1 MAEGFDVY
9 TDFSDKVKI
18 QKSNLKNFL
27 KTNKLPIL
35 VTVIFFLFTSYVSF
49 FIDNPARGSDA
60 MFYFFAG
67 EQILFGDSENVRVPN
82 APIGGPVLFSSLNT
96 VFHDPYLTIKI
107 ISLIS
112 GTAIVFLSFFIIKNI
127 FNFKIAFLTQLI
139 VAVNPKLHLQT
150 TFPFNE
156 IFPVFLV
163 FLSFYYFTKT
173 RILYNHLILA
183 GILLGISFMIRYQT
197 FPIVI
202 GFLIYLLIRDKKLR
216 KNLPLAL
223 LFVSSF
229 LVGCSPLLIYN
240 YTTFGN
246 LIDSDPNYYMFTTTA
261 FVQTDEWEK
270 QVRIQGESFF
280 SGITSDFNIFLK
292 NYLFNLFYHNPDR
305 IFNLSGGIDNISPI
319 PAVPYIGII
328 LIFGGVIYYLK
339 PDYNKKLLLSLILSA
354 ITITIIISLLGIL
367 ETYFFAIIIIPTLA
381 LGIFSFK
388 KIQKNFLPL
397 FVAAIIYFL
406 MMAVI
411 PVTRAEY
418 FFSVWIIFPVL
429 TSLFFLELIPRVTI
443 RKNESKQINL
453 KHSSPVKTIIIISI
467 ILLICVNLAF
477 SYKFMSMIE
486 YGDKSFDGIIGEI
499 KKIFSNKQPGL
510 HLGTEVKQ
518 IGEILSQQPNI
529 ENSYVMGNN
538 WAVIYYSNSKLL
550 FADFVEGDE
559 KESLHSYITRENWS
573 ENDIFLSNSMSVPID
588 RNNIYKPVP
597 DYLIYTPTVLIESP
611 ENLKI
616 LENPNDPRVK
626 SYLELLYK
634 SKLGTLV
641 YKINHGSE

>member
-1 MAEGFDVY
+1 M
-9 TDFSDKVKI
+9 SSKI
-18 QKSNLKNFL
+18 IVWINDGKSKKFF
-27 KTNKLPIL
+27 KSNKLPIL

-49 FIDNPARGSDA
+49 FVDNPARGSDA

-67 EQILFGDSENVRVPN
+67 EQILFGDNENVKVPN

-96 VFHDPYLTIKI
+96 VFHDPFLTIKI

-112 GTAIVFLSFFIIKNI
+112 GTGIVFLSFFIIKNF

-139 VAVNPKLHLQT
+139 VAVNPKLHFQT
-150 TFPFNE
+150 IIPFNE

-202 GFLIYLLIRDKKLR
+202 GLLIFLLIRDKKFR

-223 LFVSSF
+223 LFASSF
-229 LVGCSPLLIYN
+229 LAGCSPLLIYN
-240 YTTFGN
+240 YNTFDN
-246 LIDSDPNYYMFTTTA
+246 LIDGDPNHFMITGVPLMHTE
-261 FVQTDEWEK
+261 EWEK
-270 QVRIQGESFF
+270 QVRIQDESFF
-280 SGITSDFNIFLK
+280 SGITTDFNLFLK

-339 PDYNKKLLLSLILSA
+339 PDYNRKLLFSLLLSAIA
-354 ITITIIISLLGIL
+354 ITVIISLLEIL
-367 ETYFFAIIIIPTLA
+367 ETYFFAIIIIPILA

-397 FVAAIIYFL
+397 FVVAITYFL
-406 MMAVI
+406 MISII
-411 PVTRAEY
+411 PVVRAEY
-418 FFSVWIIFPVL
+418 FFSIWIIFPVL
-429 TSLFFLELIPRVTI
+429 TALFFLELIPRVAM
-443 RKNESKQINL
+443 RKKESKQINP
-453 KHSSPVKTIIIISI
+453 KNSTSVKTIIIISI
-467 ILLICVNLAF
+467 ILILCVNLAF
-477 SYKFMSMIE
+477 SYKLMNMIE

-499 KKIFSNKQPGL
+499 KKIFDYKKSGM
-510 HLGTEVKQ
+510 HLGTEAKL
-518 IGEILSQQPNI
+518 IGDILSQQPNI
-529 ENSYVMGNN
+529 ENSYVMGGD
-538 WAVIYYSNSKLL
+538 WSLAHYCDCKLF
-550 FADFVEGDE
+550 FARYDEGDGN
-559 KESLHSYITRENWS
+559 ESLRSYITRENWS
-573 ENDIFLSNSMSVPID
+573 ETEIYLSNMLSIPLD
-588 RNNIYKPVP
+588 RNDIYKPVP
-597 DYLIYTPTVLIESP
+597 DYLVYTPYVEKFYWGLVESH

-641 YKINHGSE
+641 YKINHGHG

>member
-1 MAEGFDVY
+1 
-9 TDFSDKVKI
+9 
-18 QKSNLKNFL
+18 
-27 KTNKLPIL
+27 
-35 VTVIFFLFTSYVSF
+35 
-49 FIDNPARGSDA
+49 
-60 MFYFFAG
+60 
-67 EQILFGDSENVRVPN
+67 
-82 APIGGPVLFSSLNT
+82 
-96 VFHDPYLTIKI
+96 
-107 ISLIS
+107 
-112 GTAIVFLSFFIIKNI
+112 
-127 FNFKIAFLTQLI
+127 
-139 VAVNPKLHLQT
+139 
-150 TFPFNE
+150 
-156 IFPVFLV
+156 
-163 FLSFYYFTKT
+163 
-173 RILYNHLILA
+173 
-183 GILLGISFMIRYQT
+183 
-197 FPIVI
+197 
-202 GFLIYLLIRDKKLR
+202 
-216 KNLPLAL
+216 
-223 LFVSSF
+223 
-229 LVGCSPLLIYN
+229 
-240 YTTFGN
+240 
-246 LIDSDPNYYMFTTTA
+246 
-261 FVQTDEWEK
+261 
-270 QVRIQGESFF
+270 
-280 SGITSDFNIFLK
+280 
-292 NYLFNLFYHNPDR
+292 
-305 IFNLSGGIDNISPI
+305 
-319 PAVPYIGII
+319 
-328 LIFGGVIYYLK
+328 
-339 PDYNKKLLLSLILSA
+339 
-354 ITITIIISLLGIL
+354 
-367 ETYFFAIIIIPTLA
+367 
-381 LGIFSFK
+381 
-388 KIQKNFLPL
+388 
-397 FVAAIIYFL
+397 

>member
-1 MAEGFDVY
+1 M
-9 TDFSDKVKI
+9 SNKS
-18 QKSNLKNFL
+18 KSNAIHTSKNLDLKNFF
-27 KTNKLPIL
+27 KTYKLPIL
-35 VTVIFFLFTSYVSF
+35 VTVIFFLCTSYVSF

-67 EQILFGDSENVRVPN
+67 EQILFGDNENVRVPN

-96 VFHDPYLTIKI
+96 VFHDPFLTIKI

-112 GTAIVFLSFFIIKNI
+112 GTGIVFLSFFIIKNI

-163 FLSFYYFTKT
+163 FLSFYYITKT

-202 GFLIYLLIRDKKLR
+202 GLLIYLLIRDKKLR

-240 YTTFGN
+240 YNTFDN
-246 LIDSDPNYYMFTTTA
+246 LIDSNPNHFMIGAIPLMYTE
-261 FVQTDEWEK
+261 EWEK
-270 QVRIQGESFF
+270 QVQIQDESFF
-280 SGITSDFNIFLK
+280 SGITTDFNLFVE

-354 ITITIIISLLGIL
+354 IAITIVISLLGIL
-367 ETYFFAIIIIPTLA
+367 ETYFFTIIIIPILA

-397 FVAAIIYFL
+397 FVVAITYFL
-406 MMAVI
+406 MISVI
-411 PVTRAEY
+411 PVSRAEY
-418 FFSVWIIFPVL
+418 FFSIWIIFPVL
-429 TSLFFLELIPRVTI
+429 TSLFFLELIPRVFL

-453 KHSSPVKTIIIISI
+453 KYSSSVKTIIIISI
-467 ILLICVNLAF
+467 ILILCVNLVF
-477 SYKFMSMIE
+477 SYKLMNMIE

-499 KKIFSNKQPGL
+499 KKIFDHKKPGL
-510 HLGTEVKQ
+510 HLGTEVKR

-529 ENSYVMGNN
+529 ENSYVMGND
-538 WAVIYYSNSKLL
+538 WALVYYCDCKLF
-550 FADFVEGDE
+550 FAKYDEGDGN
-559 KESLHSYITRENWS
+559 ESLRSYITRENWS
-573 ENDIFLSNSMSVPID
+573 ETDIYLSNMLSIPFD
-588 RNNIYKPVP
+588 RNGIYKPVP

-616 LENPNDPRVK
+616 LENPNDPKVK
-626 SYLELLYK
+626 SFMELLYK
-634 SKLGTLV
+634 SKSGSLV
-641 YKINHGSE
+641 YKINHGLE

>member
-1 MAEGFDVY
+1 M
-9 TDFSDKVKI
+9 SNKS
-18 QKSNLKNFL
+18 KSNAIHTSKNLDLKNFF
-27 KTNKLPIL
+27 KTYKLPIL
-35 VTVIFFLFTSYVSF
+35 VTVIFFLCTSYVSF

-67 EQILFGDSENVRVPN
+67 EQILFGDKENVRVPN

-96 VFHDPYLTIKI
+96 VFHDPFLTIKI

-139 VAVNPKLHLQT
+139 VAVNPKLHFQT

-163 FLSFYYFTKT
+163 FLSFYYITKT

-197 FPIVI
+197 FPIII
-202 GFLIYLLIRDKKLR
+202 GLLIYLLIRDKKFR

-240 YTTFGN
+240 YNTFDN
-246 LIDSDPNYYMFTTTA
+246 LIDSNPNHFMIGAIPLMYTE
-261 FVQTDEWEK
+261 EWEK
-270 QVRIQGESFF
+270 QVQIQDESFF
-280 SGITSDFNIFLK
+280 SGITTDFNLFLE

-354 ITITIIISLLGIL
+354 IAITIVISLLGIL
-367 ETYFFAIIIIPTLA
+367 ETYFFTIIIIPILA

-397 FVAAIIYFL
+397 FVVAITYFL
-406 MMAVI
+406 MISVI
-411 PVTRAEY
+411 PVSRAEY
-418 FFSVWIIFPVL
+418 FFSIWIIFPVL
-429 TSLFFLELIPRVTI
+429 TSLFFLELLPRI
-443 RKNESKQINL
+443 AIQKNESKQINL
-453 KHSSPVKTIIIISI
+453 KYSSSVKTIIIISI
-467 ILLICVNLAF
+467 ILILCVNLVF
-477 SYKFMSMIE
+477 SYKLMNMIE

-499 KKIFSNKQPGL
+499 KKIFDHKKPGL
-510 HLGTEVKQ
+510 HLGTEVKR

-529 ENSYVMGNN
+529 ENSYVMGND
-538 WAVIYYSNSKLL
+538 WALVYYCDCKLF
-550 FADFVEGDE
+550 FAKYDEGDGN
-559 KESLHSYITRENWS
+559 ESLRSYITRENWS
-573 ENDIFLSNSMSVPID
+573 ETDIYLSNMLSIPFD
-588 RNNIYKPVP
+588 RNGIYKPVP

-616 LENPNDPRVK
+616 LENPNDPKVK
-626 SYLELLYK
+626 SFMELLYK
-634 SKLGTLV
+634 SKSGSLV
-641 YKINHGSE
+641 YKINHGPE

>member
-1 MAEGFDVY
+1 M
-9 TDFSDKVKI
+9 SNKS
-18 QKSNLKNFL
+18 KSNAIHTSKNLDLKNFF
-27 KTNKLPIL
+27 KTYKLPIL

-67 EQILFGDSENVRVPN
+67 EQILFGDKENVRVPN

-96 VFHDPYLTIKI
+96 VFHDPFLTIKI

-112 GTAIVFLSFFIIKNI
+112 GTGIVFLSFFIIKNI

-163 FLSFYYFTKT
+163 FLSFYYITKT

-202 GFLIYLLIRDKKLR
+202 GLLIYLLIRDKKFR

-240 YTTFGN
+240 YNTFDN
-246 LIDSDPNYYMFTTTA
+246 LIDSNPNHYMIGAIPLMYTE
-261 FVQTDEWEK
+261 EWEK
-270 QVRIQGESFF
+270 QVQIQDESFF
-280 SGITSDFNIFLK
+280 SGITTDFNLFLE

-354 ITITIIISLLGIL
+354 IAITIVISLLGIL
-367 ETYFFAIIIIPTLA
+367 ETYFFTIIIIPILA

-397 FVAAIIYFL
+397 FVVAITYFL
-406 MMAVI
+406 MISVI
-411 PVTRAEY
+411 PVSRAEY
-418 FFSVWIIFPVL
+418 FFSIWIIFPVL
-429 TSLFFLELIPRVTI
+429 TSLFFLELIPRVFL

-453 KHSSPVKTIIIISI
+453 KYSSSVKTIIIISI
-467 ILLICVNLAF
+467 ILILCVNLVF
-477 SYKFMSMIE
+477 SYKLMNMIE

-499 KKIFSNKQPGL
+499 KKIFDHKKPGL
-510 HLGTEVKQ
+510 HLGTEVKR

>member
-1 MAEGFDVY
+1 M
-9 TDFSDKVKI
+9 SNKS
-18 QKSNLKNFL
+18 KSNAIHTSKNLDLKNFF
-27 KTNKLPIL
+27 KTYKLPIL

-67 EQILFGDSENVRVPN
+67 EQILFGDKENVRVPN

-96 VFHDPYLTIKI
+96 VFHDPFLTIKI

-163 FLSFYYFTKT
+163 FLSFYYITKT

-197 FPIVI
+197 FPIII
-202 GFLIYLLIRDKKLR
+202 GLLIYLLIRDKKFR

-240 YTTFGN
+240 YNTFDN
-246 LIDSDPNYYMFTTTA
+246 LIDSNPNHFMIGAIPLMYTE
-261 FVQTDEWEK
+261 EWEK
-270 QVRIQGESFF
+270 QVQIQDESFF
-280 SGITSDFNIFLK
+280 SGITTDFNLFLE

-354 ITITIIISLLGIL
+354 IAITIVISLLGIL
-367 ETYFFAIIIIPTLA
+367 ETYFFTIIIIPILA

-397 FVAAIIYFL
+397 FVVAITYFL
-406 MMAVI
+406 MISVI
-411 PVTRAEY
+411 PVSRAEY
-418 FFSVWIIFPVL
+418 FFSIWIIFPVL
-429 TSLFFLELIPRVTI
+429 TSLFFLELIPRVFL

-453 KHSSPVKTIIIISI
+453 KYSSSVKTIIIISI
-467 ILLICVNLAF
+467 ILILCVNLVF
-477 SYKFMSMIE
+477 SYKLMNMIE

-499 KKIFSNKQPGL
+499 KKIFDHKKPGL
-510 HLGTEVKQ
+510 HIGTEVKR

-529 ENSYVMGNN
+529 ENSYVMGND
-538 WAVIYYSNSKLL
+538 WALVYYCDCKLF
-550 FADFVEGDE
+550 FAKYDEGDGN
-559 KESLHSYITRENWS
+559 ESLRSYITRENWS
-573 ENDIFLSNSMSVPID
+573 ETDIYLSNMLSIPFD
-588 RNNIYKPVP
+588 RNGIYKPVP

-616 LENPNDPRVK
+616 LENPNDPKVK
-626 SYLELLYK
+626 SFMELLYK
-634 SKLGTLV
+634 SKSGSLV
-641 YKINHGSE
+641 YKINHGPE